1 MKYITD
7 CPGQICKLNK
17 SEIRRVN
24 PTKGIP
30 TYRKCCYHGGKVIA
44 VEKECKLCGDI
55 FQTSI
60 TSKLYI
66 CQKCKDSIYA
76 EKKDRAEK
84 RKTRREEIAAE
95 KKAKKL
101 AQAKIK
107 QIFKKVKK
115 KVPAVRAKTKYEK
128 FCMGPRRGYC
138 KKALTCTELDCGK
151 CEDFVPCFG
160 YYDPNKLPVIGK
172 NLR

>member
-1 MKYITD
+1 MKYLSD
-7 CPGQICKLNK
+7 CPGGICKLDK

-44 VEKECKLCGDI
+44 VEKECKSCGDI

-60 TSKLYI
+60 GNKLYI
-66 CQKCKDSIYA
+66 CQKCKDSIDV
-76 EKKDRAEK
+76 EKKDRSEK
-84 RKTRREEIAAE
+84 RKARREEIAAE

-101 AQAKIK
+101 AKAKIK
-107 QIFKKVKK
+107 PIFKKVKK
-115 KVPAVRAKTKYEK
+115 KLPVVRAKTKYEK

-151 CEDFVPCFG
+151 CDGFVPVYYNVDPERRG
-160 YYDPNKLPVIGK
+160 YWK
-172 NLR
+172 